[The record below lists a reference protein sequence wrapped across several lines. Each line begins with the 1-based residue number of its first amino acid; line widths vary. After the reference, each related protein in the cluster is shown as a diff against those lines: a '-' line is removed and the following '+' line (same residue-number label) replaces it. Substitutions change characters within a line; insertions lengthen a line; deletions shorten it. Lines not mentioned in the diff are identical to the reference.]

1 MMYSKHPPLPESATM
16 TAIEI
21 EPDSQVS
28 TAMPRIAVLTS
39 HHVPPEVPAHPI
51 SHVSEIEPLDEVVLL
66 HGAGMGP
73 IAAALATARSIG
85 RRVPPVV
92 VIAPEIDRADIVRAF
107 SGGPVSYSLEG
118 PSRPVL
124 ADLLRL
130 VARGQCAL
138 HPEVLRTLLRS
149 EEPRPSPPATDPL
162 TGREEAIMSL
172 LAAGKDVAEIS
183 RRLLLSQK
191 TVRNNLTRIFTK
203 LRVRRQTEAVLRWRG
218 LA

>member
-1 MMYSKHPPLPESATM
+1 M
-16 TAIEI
+16 TSIEI
-21 EPDSQVS
+21 EPGSQVAP
-28 TAMPRIAVLTS
+28 TMPRIAVLTS
-39 HHVPPEVPAHPI
+39 HHAPPEVPAHPI

-66 HGAGMGP
+66 HGAGMGA

-118 PSRPVL
+118 TSRAVL
-124 ADLLRL
+124 TDLLRL

-149 EEPRPSPPATDPL
+149 GEPRPSPPSATEPL

-183 RRLLLSQK
+183 LRLVLSQK

>member
-1 MMYSKHPPLPESATM
+1 MTSTDIQPESSVT
-16 TAIEI
+16 
-21 EPDSQVS
+21 P
-28 TAMPRIAVLTS
+28 AMPRIAVLS
-39 HHVPPEVPAHPI
+39 SLRVPPEVPAHPI
-51 SHVSEIEPLDEVVLL
+51 SHVSEIGPRDEVVLL
-66 HGAGMGP
+66 HGPGMGR
-73 IAAALATARSIG
+73 IAAALATARAVG

-107 SGGPVSYSLEG
+107 GGGPVSYSLEG
-118 PSRPVL
+118 TSRPPL
-124 ADLLRL
+124 SDLLRL
-130 VARGQCAL
+130 AAQGQCAL

-149 EEPRPSPPATDPL
+149 GERRSSPPSATEPL
-162 TGREEAIMSL
+162 TGREEVIMSL

-203 LRVRRQTEAVLRWRG
+203 LHVRRQTEAVLRWRG

>member
-1 MMYSKHPPLPESATM
+1 M
-16 TAIEI
+16 TSIEI
-21 EPDSQVS
+21 QPDSQVAP
-28 TAMPRIAVLTS
+28 AMPRIAVLTS
-39 HHVPPEVPAHPI
+39 RRVPPDVPAHPI
-51 SHVSEIEPLDEVVLL
+51 SHVSEIEPRDEVVLL
-66 HGAGMGP
+66 HGPGMGS

-92 VIAPEIDRADIVRAF
+92 VIAPEVDRADIVRAF

-118 PSRPVL
+118 ASRPVL

-130 VARGQCAL
+130 AAQGQYAL
-138 HPEVLRTLLRS
+138 HPEVLRALLRCGERS
-149 EEPRPSPPATDPL
+149 PAPSATEPL

-172 LAAGKDVAEIS
+172 LAAGEDVAEIS
-183 RRLLLSQK
+183 RRLVLSQK

>member
-1 MMYSKHPPLPESATM
+1 M
-16 TAIEI
+16 TSIEI
-21 EPDSQVS
+21 QPDSQVAP
-28 TAMPRIAVLTS
+28 AMPRIAVLTS
-39 HHVPPEVPAHPI
+39 RRVPPPDVPAHPI

-66 HGAGMGP
+66 HGPGMGS
-73 IAAALATARSIG
+73 IAAALTTARATG

-118 PSRPVL
+118 TSLPVL

-130 VARGQCAL
+130 AAKGQHAL
-138 HPEVLRTLLRS
+138 HPEVLRALLRS
-149 EEPRPSPPATDPL
+149 GERRPSPPSATEPL

-172 LAAGKDVAEIS
+172 LAAGEDVAEIS